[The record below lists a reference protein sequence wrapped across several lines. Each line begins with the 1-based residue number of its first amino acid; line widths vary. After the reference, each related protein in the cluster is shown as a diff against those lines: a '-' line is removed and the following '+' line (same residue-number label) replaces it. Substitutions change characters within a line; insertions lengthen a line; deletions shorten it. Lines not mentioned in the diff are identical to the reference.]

1 MTRADPLSS
10 ERGGSR
16 LRSIRPAD
24 GRSLRFWVG
33 LVVALVVIPLGVAAT
48 RSPAVVVLPVLGGIG
63 YAMLRRPNLAIYL
76 VLLGLY
82 TNAAVVAVK
91 FENVPAFAAA
101 AFPLLLAVPLAN
113 QFIVRRG
120 SLIAPPAL
128 IPLLAFLLFQVTS
141 AVLSSNLNRS
151 ADTIVT
157 FVSEGLVLFLLIST
171 AVQSRTVLIGAMWAI
186 VIGGA
191 LLGAL
196 SAYQQATGTF
206 SNNYFGFAQLT
217 AAEFRTGEET
227 LQGDVFQL
235 RLAGPIGESNF
246 YAQILAVGIPMAM
259 GLFRLNDRLPIRAIA
274 VGAGLAIASGVALT
288 FSRGAVVGLVIALL
302 IAIVLRVVHRRQV
315 LILAAG
321 AVLVVLLFPG
331 LLIRLATLDPTSAA
345 ADAAIQGRST
355 ENAAAALAF
364 LDHPILGV
372 GPGLFPTFYQ
382 TYAQTIG
389 VGLHAGTREAHNLY
403 LGLAAET
410 GLAGV
415 IAFGA
420 ILFVTFRA
428 LLQAR
433 RLNDEAIEP
442 IATALLLSLVIFL
455 TTSLFLHLAY
465 ERYFWLLMALAAAA
479 GVVGRERARALENEK
494 RARSSSSP
502 ILAQPIL
509 VPQR

>member
-1 MTRADPLSS
+1 MTRADPQSP
-10 ERGGSR
+10 RPGGSR
-16 LRSIRPAD
+16 LESMRPSD
-24 GRSLRFWVG
+24 GRSLRFWLG
-33 LVVALVVIPLGVAAT
+33 LAVALVVIPLGLAAT
-48 RSPAVVVLPVLGGIG
+48 RSPAVVALPVFAGVA

-76 VLLGLY
+76 VLLVLY

-91 FENVPAFAAA
+91 FENVPAFVAAG
-101 AFPLLLAVPLAN
+101 FPLLLAFPLAN
-113 QFIVRRG
+113 QFIMRRG
-120 SLIAPPAL
+120 HLIAPPAL
-128 IPLLAFLLFQVTS
+128 IPLLAFLLVQLAS
-141 AVLSSNLNRS
+141 GALSSNLDRS
-151 ADTIVT
+151 VDTIVT
-157 FVSEGLVLFLLIST
+157 FVTEGLVLFLLITT
-171 AVQSRTVLIGAMWAI
+171 AVQSRTVLIGAMWTI

-227 LQGDVFQL
+227 LQGDVFQP
-235 RLAGPIGESNF
+235 RLAGPIGEENF

-259 GLFRLNDRLPIRAIA
+259 GLFRLNSRLPVRAIA
-274 VGAGLAIASGVALT
+274 AGAALAIASGVALT
-288 FSRGAVVGLVIALL
+288 FSRGAVVGLAIALL
-302 IAIVLRVVHRRQV
+302 IAVVLRVVHRRQV

-321 AVLVVLLFPG
+321 AIIVVLLFPG

-372 GPGLFPTFYQ
+372 GPGLFPTYYQ

-415 IAFGA
+415 AAFGCV
-420 ILFVTFRA
+420 LFVTFRS

-433 RLNDEAIEP
+433 RLQGDPIEP

-465 ERYFWLLMALAAAA
+465 ERYFWLLMALAAGA
-479 GVVGRERARALENEK
+479 GVAGRERGTVLENED
-494 RARSSSSP
+494 RARLSSSP
-502 ILAQPIL
+502 ILARRIL
-509 VPQR
+509 APQR

>member
-1 MTRADPLSS
+1 
-10 ERGGSR
+10 
-16 LRSIRPAD
+16 
-24 GRSLRFWVG
+24 V
-33 LVVALVVIPLGVAAT
+33 
-48 RSPAVVVLPVLGGIG
+48 
-63 YAMLRRPNLAIYL
+63 
-76 VLLGLY
+76 
-82 TNAAVVAVK
+82 
-91 FENVPAFAAA
+91 AA

-120 SLIAPPAL
+120 HLFAPPAL
-128 IPLLAFLLFQVTS
+128 IPLLAFLLVQLAS
-141 AVLSSNLNRS
+141 AALSSNLGRS
-151 ADTIVT
+151 IDTVLT
-157 FVSEGLVLFLLIST
+157 FVSEGLVLFLLITT
-171 AVQSRTVLIGAMWAI
+171 AVQSRTILVGAMWTI

-227 LQGDVFQL
+227 LQGDVFQP
-235 RLAGPIGESNF
+235 RLAGPIGEENF

-259 GLFRLNDRLPIRAIA
+259 GLVRLNTRLPIRAIA
-274 VGAGLAIASGVALT
+274 AGAALAIASGVALT
-288 FSRGAVVGLVIALL
+288 FSRGAVVGLGIALL
-302 IAIVLRVVHRRQV
+302 IAIALRVVHRRQIV
-315 LILAAG
+315 AIAG
-321 AVLVVLLFPG
+321 AALIVVILFPG

-410 GLAGV
+410 GVTGV
-415 IAFGA
+415 VTFGA
-420 ILFVTFRA
+420 VLILTFRS

-433 RLNDEAIEP
+433 RLKGDPIEP

-465 ERYFWLLMALAAAA
+465 ERYFWLLMALAAGA
-479 GVVGRERARALENEK
+479 GIVGRERISELESQD
-494 RARSSSSP
+494 RARSTSSP
-502 ILAQPIL
+502 ILARPVL
-509 VPQR
+509 AAQR